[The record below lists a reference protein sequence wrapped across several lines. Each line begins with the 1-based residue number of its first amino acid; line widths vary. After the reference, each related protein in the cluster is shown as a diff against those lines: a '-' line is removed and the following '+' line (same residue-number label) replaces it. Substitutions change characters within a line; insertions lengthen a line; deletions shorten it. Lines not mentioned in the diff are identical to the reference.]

1 MPRPQPIIVE
11 QGAFNPT
18 SPRYRYQ
25 PLPLRVAVRQL
36 EKLTVQFG
44 EDVLDGMRDKIDITK
59 FNAAEQYQ
67 ADLIAW
73 SDAIK
78 LDPKTAKPKPRVDL
92 DMIGS
97 MLSLARGLYNALTGS
112 TLVTIQTEHLLA
124 SEVEV
129 EVVIDGVGR
138 WIRLVQL
145 AAPVPGVTG
154 VSSELDCSGFDYDLP
169 AEDLLPLWWLLLEV
183 NILPLFRAARAAM
196 KRMFGERS
204 KADDSQTLSPE
215 PADTDSLVV

>member
-1 MPRPQPIIVE
+1 
-11 QGAFNPT
+11 
-18 SPRYRYQ
+18 
-25 PLPLRVAVRQL
+25 VRQL

-44 EDVLDGMRDKIDITK
+44 EDVLDGMRDTIDITK
-59 FNAAEQYQ
+59 FKAAEQYQ
-67 ADLIAW
+67 TDLIAW

-78 LDPKTAKPKPRVDL
+78 VDPKTAKPKPRIDL
-92 DMIGS
+92 DVLGS

-129 EVVIDGVGR
+129 EVVIDGANQWV
-138 WIRLVQL
+138 RLVQL
-145 AAPVPGVTG
+145 AKSVPGAVP
-154 VSSELDCSGFDYDLP
+154 SELDCSGFDYDLP

-196 KRMFGERS
+196 KKMFGERS
-204 KADDSQTLSPE
+204 KDDDSPTLSPE
-215 PADTDSLVV
+215 PADTDSLAG